1 MEVKFEIGTINNA
14 EGKGIARK
22 YIRLQQEEP
31 MTDDELASAIEHE
44 CTLSRAD
51 IKAVFEALRY
61 HVTRSLSS
69 GRRFHLPKLGYFSL
83 AASLTNPE
91 EQLTNSKKQKQQRKI
106 TGRDIS
112 LRGINFQPEDSLMS
126 DLRLNVNF
134 TKAKYTGQSV
144 AYLPDE
150 LWSKVSDYLSTH
162 RYLTCRIMRSTFGL
176 SARVARHVRPAGS
189 PHEGRHGTPTAVL
202 PGTIKS
208 YLHSNSL
215 MNQYLKI
222 GSARKTP

>member
-14 EGKGIARK
+14 EGKGITRK

-31 MTDDELASAIEHE
+31 MTDDELAAAIEHE

-61 HVTRSLSS
+61 HVTHSLSS

-83 AASLTNPE
+83 AASLTNPEEQLTNPE

-126 DLRLNVNF
+126 DLRQGINF
-134 TKAKYTGQSV
+134 TQAKYTGQSV

-150 LWSKVSDYLSTH
+150 LWGKVSDYLSTH
-162 RYLTCRIMRSTFGL
+162 RYLTCRIIRSTFGL
-176 SARVARHVRPAGS
+176 SERKAREWLATFVRQGRLTK
-189 PHEGRHGTPTAVL
+189 EGTAHRPL
-202 PGTIKS
+202 YFLT
-208 YLHSNSL
+208 
-215 MNQYLKI
+215 Q
-222 GSARKTP
+222 

>member
-1 MEVKFEIGTINNA
+1 MEVKFEIGTLNNA
-14 EGKGIARK
+14 QGKGIARK

-83 AASLTNPE
+83 AASLTNPK

-150 LWSKVSDYLSTH
+150 LWAKVSGYLSTH

-176 SARVARHVRPAGS
+176 SERKAREWLALFVQQGHLTKEGTAHRPLYFLA
-189 PHEGRHGTPTAVL
+189 
-202 PGTIKS
+202 
-208 YLHSNSL
+208 
-215 MNQYLKI
+215 Q
-222 GSARKTP
+222 